1 MRTSAFSIHETWAD
15 YTQQIQVKVQ
25 TVLAWLG
32 TTDTPPADL
41 LDRRIQNYLPGSC
54 DWFIQHEATEQ
65 WLGDS
70 AKNPLFWLC
79 GKPGAG
85 MSKYRRDYSLADL
98 CEGKSTICS
107 VLVQHTEANAIHVI
121 YYFCSFL
128 GSQSDGLSRLLRSL
142 ISQVIQKHQDLA
154 TYVHDVY
161 FKSHPVPTK
170 KGLLTL
176 LTELLQGLGSVRLI
190 VDGIDE
196 WTERDQTEL
205 LKELSQMISTD
216 QSSHIC
222 KIMIASRETMVT
234 SRRKK
239 DKSSRT
245 ISLSK
250 GDESLAVT
258 RSIVNFV
265 NDKLSDLPDHCDE
278 LDPDSSI
285 MAHVKKTL
293 IEKSHGQSCSTYCA
307 NIHVL
312 TLTQACFSG

>member
-1 MRTSAFSIHETWAD
+1 MRTSAFSIYETWAD

-54 DWFIQHEATEQ
+54 DWFIQHKATEQ

-70 AKNPLFWLC
+70 AKNPFFWLC

-98 CEGKSTICS
+98 CEGKSMICS

-161 FKSHPVPTK
+161 FKSHPAPTK
-170 KGLLTL
+170 KALLTL

-196 WTERDQTEL
+196 WAERDQTEL
-205 LKELSQMISTD
+205 LKDLSQIISTD

-222 KIMIASRETMVT
+222 KIMIASRETIVT

-239 DKSSRT
+239 DKSSMT
-245 ISLSK
+245 ISLST

-258 RSIVNFV
+258 RSIVSFV
-265 NDKLSDLPDHCDE
+265 NDKLSNLPDHCDE